1 MTAKVRPRGVTNQVD
16 DAGLSVAAPEPG
28 DIEAIT
34 EIARAYIEGWFDG
47 DEERMRRC
55 LHPDLVKRTI
65 YRDPKSGEWGL
76 GRPSTAEMMV
86 GWTRDGEGRTTVAR
100 ERAFEI
106 EVQDVFRHIAAVR
119 VLSYPYMDY
128 LHVAKIGNRWLIVNV
143 LWELREGEMPPPKLD
158 QARG

>member
-1 MTAKVRPRGVTNQVD
+1 MGVNQMQDNDV
-16 DAGLSVAAPEPG
+16 GLSVAAPEPG

-34 EIARAYIEGWFDG
+34 DVARDYIEGYFDG

-65 YRDPKSGEWGL
+65 YHDPERGDWEL
-76 GRPSTAEMMV
+76 GRTATAEMMI
-86 GWTRDGEGRTTVAR
+86 GWTREGEGHTAVTR

-106 EVQDVFRHIAAVR
+106 TVQDVFRHIASVR

-128 LHVAKIGNRWLIVNV
+128 LHVAKIGDRWLIANV
-143 LWELREGEMPPPKLD
+143 LWELREGEMHPPN
-158 QARG
+158 AAS